1 MPRASPTAHV
11 GQQRLQQIERRR
23 LDELEGRLKEK
34 LLADDEAAGSTAT
47 HRVPTFEKCGTLD
60 LKRKWV
66 LRAKNAFRALIF
78 QQ

>member
-34 LLADDEAAGSTAT
+34 LLADDEAAGSQLT
-47 HRVPTFEKCGTLD
+47 GSQL
-60 LKRKWV
+60 W
-66 LRAKNAFRALIF
+66 KNAAHWI
-78 QQ
+78 